1 MFQFD
6 ENNKTVVIWE
16 QKVND
21 TNGTFHDISITPNYE
36 LNTTFWDSEFSIQ
49 NIGDSNDER
58 FTLFIKILNLP
69 IGGKFSYIHNSNIEF
84 NGGKI

>member
-21 TNGTFHDISITPNYE
+21 TNGTFQDISITPNYE
-36 LNTTFWDSEFSIQ
+36 LNTTFWDSEFSI
-49 NIGDSNDER
+49 
-58 FTLFIKILNLP
+58 
-69 IGGKFSYIHNSNIEF
+69 
-84 NGGKI
+84 